1 MAFTLGAKYALNV
14 EEMTITPQIGLRF
27 ANAAYVDYT
36 KANYISEKGNAVF
49 ADMGDQKPK
58 TKDEN
63 GITSDG
69 NYMNLKFGVDVA
81 GLIDNTTLSVNWATN
96 NILNATKSTDTTNIN
111 KFGTLNFKA
120 KIAL

>member
-1 MAFTLGAKYALNV
+1 
-14 EEMTITPQIGLRF
+14 
-27 ANAAYVDYT
+27 
-36 KANYISEKGNAVF
+36 
-49 ADMGDQKPK
+49 MGDQKK
-58 TKDEN
+58 KKAADEN

-81 GLIDNTTLSVNWATN
+81 GLIDNTTLSVNWATD